1 MALCV
6 ESGLNIVGTAPGFG
20 CLNLLNPSFVCS
32 SASTENKIPQSVH
45 DKHFGLFFIVHSLP
59 MLNSHLAAKSFFSGL
74 IFGFEMEKK
83 EIPFPFPM
91 SDLL

>member
-1 MALCV
+1 
-6 ESGLNIVGTAPGFG
+6 
-20 CLNLLNPSFVCS
+20 
-32 SASTENKIPQSVH
+32 
-45 DKHFGLFFIVHSLP
+45 

-91 SDLL
+91 SDLLKHPINSTNHHFHNIVVMVSCVMLGAAHTGSATILAWTACQM